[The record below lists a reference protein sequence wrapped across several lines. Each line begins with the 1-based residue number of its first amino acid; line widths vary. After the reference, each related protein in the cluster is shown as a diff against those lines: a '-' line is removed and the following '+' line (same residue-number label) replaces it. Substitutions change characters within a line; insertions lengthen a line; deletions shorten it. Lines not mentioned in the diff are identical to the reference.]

1 MEITQNLIQ
10 KFFENKCDPDEGAAV
25 LKYLE
30 DHPQEAGRYL
40 GIQEWND
47 IDPLT
52 PVPEHQQA
60 EMLQQLN
67 AQLFP
72 QSDASAP
79 SGVSASAGVSAPS
92 GVSAPL
98 GVSDLSGISDLSNV
112 LALSGVSAGTPSDA
126 ALPVARL
133 SGKTIRFF
141 RIAVAASFLLAIAG
155 IWWIRSE
162 NRTSGNTSHSI
173 AQQAGDK
180 NGGSAPV
187 WIARANHSGKP
198 LIIQLPDGSSVK
210 LYDHSTLRYSDSFG
224 IIKRD
229 SWLEGEAVFTVA
241 KDRNKPFTVFSGPLA
256 TTALGTAFSAKS
268 GRGVVMVKLFTGRV
282 VVKSTGTLSGW
293 NKDIY
298 LSPGQQVRYDDD
310 HMLAT
315 VGRFITPASGSAVKE
330 EEKEGQDLV
339 FNNSSLK
346 EVMDRLSIQYHRK
359 IQYRTTDLKGLNF
372 TGTVSPTDSLGG
384 FLKLLGAMN
393 NLDIQE
399 QPPVFII
406 SRHKN

>member
-30 DHPQEAGRYL
+30 DHPEEAGRHL

-47 IDPLT
+47 IDPLA

-60 EMLQQLN
+60 EMLQQLK

-72 QSDASAP
+72 QSDASA
-79 SGVSASAGVSAPS
+79 
-92 GVSAPL
+92 
-98 GVSDLSGISDLSNV
+98 
-112 LALSGVSAGTPSDA
+112 
-126 ALPVARL
+126 
-133 SGKTIRFF
+133 GKTIRFS
-141 RIAVAASFLLAIAG
+141 RIAIAASFLLAIAG
-155 IWWIRSE
+155 IWWIRTE
-162 NRTSGNTSHSI
+162 NRTSGNTSYSA
-173 AQQAGDK
+173 AQQTGDK
-180 NGGSAPV
+180 NGRSAPA

-210 LYDHSTLRYSDSFG
+210 LYDHSTLRYRDSFG

-256 TTALGTAFSAKS
+256 TTALGTAFSVKS
-268 GRGVVMVKLFTGRV
+268 GRGAVIVKLFTGRV

-310 HMLAT
+310 RMLAT
-315 VGRFITPASGSAVKE
+315 VSRFITPASGSAVKE
-330 EEKEGQDLV
+330 KEKEGQDLV

-359 IQYRTTDLKGLNF
+359 IQYRRTDLAGLNF
-372 TGTVSPTDSLGG
+372 TGTVSPTDSLGS

-406 SRHKN
+406 SRHKD